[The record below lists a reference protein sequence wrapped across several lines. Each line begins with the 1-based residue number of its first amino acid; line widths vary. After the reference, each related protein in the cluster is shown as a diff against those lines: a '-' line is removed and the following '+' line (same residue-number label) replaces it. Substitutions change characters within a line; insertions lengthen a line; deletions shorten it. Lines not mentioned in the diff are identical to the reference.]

1 MDILCWKDLPEE
13 KITSNIARQ
22 MFWGENI
29 MVTKWTLAP
38 DTIVPTHE
46 HESEQVTMVQSGSV
60 TLLFPEGEEY
70 ALHAGDMLVIPSLKP
85 HGVKV
90 GPQGCVALDLFS
102 PIRNDFIE
110 GRAGYFAKDGEPK
123 DSYRRL
129 YGFLRRTGMNVT
141 LDELRE
147 VPLEVLARYVYDK
160 ECITMGE
167 LRDILGLDKK
177 QAKELLRQWKHGD
190 DHSESSY
197 KRKLERLIVLPTGLP
212 QMTPAKNSSED

>member
-1 MDILCWKDLPEE
+1 MNIVCWKDLPEE
-13 KITSNIARQ
+13 KVTSSITRQ

-29 MVTKWTLAP
+29 MVTKWILAP

-70 ALHAGDMLVIPSLKP
+70 PLQAGDMLVIPSLKP

-90 GPQGCVALDLFS
+90 GPQGCVAMDLFS
-102 PIRNDFIE
+102 PIRKDFIE
-110 GRAGYFAKDGEPK
+110 GNAVYFSKDSEPK
-123 DSYRRL
+123 DPYQRL
-129 YGFLRRTGMNVT
+129 HGFLRRTGMKVT

-147 VPLEVLARYVYDK
+147 VPLDVLARYVYDK

-167 LRDILGLDKK
+167 LRDILSLDKK

-212 QMTPAKNSSED
+212 QMTPAKKSSED

>member
-1 MDILCWKDLPEE
+1 MNILCWKDLPEE
-13 KITSNIARQ
+13 KVTSSITRQ

-70 ALHAGDMLVIPSLKP
+70 PLQAGDMLVIPSLKP
-85 HGVKV
+85 HGAKA
-90 GPQGCVALDLFS
+90 GPQGCVAMDLFS
-102 PIRNDFIE
+102 PIRKDFIE
-110 GRAGYFAKDGEPK
+110 GNAVYFSK
-123 DSYRRL
+123 DSEQKDPYCRL
-129 YGFLRRTGMNVT
+129 HGFLRRTGMKVT

-147 VPLEVLARYVYDK
+147 VPLDVLARYVYDK

-212 QMTPAKNSSED
+212 QMTPAKKSSED